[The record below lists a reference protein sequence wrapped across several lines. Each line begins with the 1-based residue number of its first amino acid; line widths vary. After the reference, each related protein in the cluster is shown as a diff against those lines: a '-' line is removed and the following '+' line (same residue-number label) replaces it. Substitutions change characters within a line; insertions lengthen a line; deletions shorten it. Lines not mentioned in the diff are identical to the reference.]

1 MEEKVKGALGNGF
14 SRNNEYEGIEKNALY
29 SLKKENME
37 LKNEL
42 IHQKEIT
49 ESHRKV
55 NNFKFFLN

>member
-14 SRNNEYEGIEKNALY
+14 ARNNEYEGMEKNALY

-42 IHQKEIT
+42 IHQKEIM

-55 NNFKFFLN
+55 

>member
-14 SRNNEYEGIEKNALY
+14 GRNTEYEGNEKNALY

-49 ESHRKV
+49 ECHRKV
-55 NNFKFFLN
+55 GIF